1 MKIPDLIP
9 LFDEALLNKNET
21 QLFLIG
27 QKIARKYSYHYFRN
41 YNITCDY
48 ELIADDVTIN
58 MLKVVKETNWK
69 KEFQYYFGCI
79 KQGTRFR
86 YLNLLKETNTISL
99 DAFTTN
105 EYGEN
110 YMDHLQLQPITS
122 ERSSEEELILDYV
135 HQAIEL
141 ADQFL
146 DKKTVEKQLGIDHK
160 LFLFICKKYG
170 IQFYTD
176 KLKLFL
182 YSMRF
187 YNIYCETGHDLQATR
202 RIAKEKNLTGN
213 VKGNIKT
220 AETFLDMWRNKKN
233 VFMNRL
239 IYPPNRTSY
248 WSKF

>member
-9 LFDEALLNKNET
+9 LFDEAILNKDEN

-27 QKIARKYSYHYFRN
+27 QKIARNYSYRYFRRL
-41 YNITCDY
+41 NITCDY
-48 ELIADDVTIN
+48 ELIADEVTVN
-58 MLKVVKETNWK
+58 MLQVVKKTNWE

-79 KQGTRFR
+79 KQQTKFK
-86 YLNLLKETNTISL
+86 YINLLKEQKAISL
-99 DAFTTN
+99 EAFTTN
-105 EYGEN
+105 EFGEN
-110 YMDHLQLQPITS
+110 NIDRFNLKPITS
-122 ERSSEEELILDYV
+122 ERSSEEEIVLEYV
-135 HQAIEL
+135 HRAIEL

-176 KLKLFL
+176 QLKLFL
-182 YSMRF
+182 HSMRF

-202 RIAKEKNLTGN
+202 KIAKEKNLTGN

-220 AETFLDMWRNKKN
+220 AEIFLDMWKKKKN
-233 VFMNRL
+233 VFMNSL
-239 IYPPNRTSY
+239 IYPPNQTSC
-248 WSKF
+248 WEKF

>member
-58 MLKVVKETNWK
+58 MLKVVKETNWE

-146 DKKTVEKQLGIDHK
+146 DKKTVEKRLGIDHK
-160 LFLFICKKYG
+160 LFYQRLDLDNDIVFIYMQK
-170 IQFYTD
+170 IRNSV
-176 KLKLFL
+176 L
-182 YSMRF
+182 Y
-187 YNIYCETGHDLQATR
+187 
-202 RIAKEKNLTGN
+202 
-213 VKGNIKT
+213 
-220 AETFLDMWRNKKN
+220 
-233 VFMNRL
+233 
-239 IYPPNRTSY
+239 
-248 WSKF
+248 